1 MTLSMLKAAKVE
13 RDLKLFLGQ
22 SPDQKQLIKEL
33 PNKTALYVEGAFRYP
48 CYN

>member
-1 MTLSMLKAAKVE
+1 MKLSILKAAKIE
-13 RDLKLFLGQ
+13 RDLKTVGQ

-48 CYN
+48 IYN